1 MTNTTARVEAAIRA
15 ALGTIKPASAGID
28 GDADLA
34 LEAGLDSVEVM
45 DLVMEIEDRLDVSI
59 PVESLAEA
67 STVNQ
72 LRAGICLLVD
82 GAAAGAAR
90 PLQ

>member
-1 MTNTTARVEAAIRA
+1 MSDTTATRA
-15 ALGTIKPASAGID
+15 KRRSAPRSAPSSPASTGID

-67 STVNQ
+67 QHRQPVARRH
-72 LRAGICLLVD
+72 LPAVD
-82 GAAAGAAR
+82 GDAPPGA
-90 PLQ
+90 